1 MYLYKEKDFYGMGKE
16 RFSVKVK
23 QTEEDEDFLRRKGKV
38 DWSSQGEKEVLV
50 SIQVAYWRKANQ
62 IHNWFV
68 QHCGG
73 GEDNCQRIYVSRED
87 LEELLKTCKKV
98 LKSCELEE
106 SWSESFGGF
115 CWHDLKDKIQLIK
128 QVDDHFEKAGEK
140 LAQDLKVGD
149 LFCREFSKE
158 SGNRVSDVEIKEE
171 VIKVG
176 PEKGQ
181 INTVVSIS
189 FDSIYRHKTLKDPR
203 IAKELLPTCEGFFFG
218 DTNYDEWYV
227 EDLKDT
233 IKVLE
238 EILSEDDGDYNY
250 YYEASW

>member
-1 MYLYKEKDFYGMGKE
+1 MGKDK
-16 RFSVKVK
+16 FSVKVK
-23 QTEEDEDFLRRKGKV
+23 QTEEDKDFPRKEGKV
-38 DWSSQGEKEVLV
+38 DWSSQGEKEVIV
-50 SIQVAYWRKANQ
+50 STQVAYWRKANQ
-62 IHNWFV
+62 IHHWFV

-73 GEDNCQRIYVSRED
+73 WEDNCQRIYVSRED
-87 LEELLKTCKKV
+87 LEELLKTCKQV

-106 SWSESFGGF
+106 GWSKSLGGF
-115 CWHDLKDKIQLIK
+115 SWHSLEDKIQLIK

-158 SGNRVSDVEIKEE
+158 SGNRVSNVEIKET
-171 VIKVG
+171 VIKEG

-181 INTVVSIS
+181 ILTRVSIG
-189 FDSIYRHKTLKDPR
+189 FDSIYRRKILKDPR
-203 IAKELLPTCEGFFFG
+203 IAKELLPTCDGFFFG
-218 DTNYDEWYV
+218 STDYDEWYV
-227 EDLKDT
+227 QDLEDT

-238 EILSEDDGDYNY
+238 EILSEDDDDYDY

>member
-1 MYLYKEKDFYGMGKE
+1 MGRE

-23 QTEEDEDFLRRKGKV
+23 QTEEDKDFPRKGEKV
-38 DWSSQGEKEVLV
+38 DWSSQGEKQVLV
-50 SIQVAYWRKANQ
+50 STQVAYWRKANQ

-87 LEELLKTCKKV
+87 LEALLKTCKQV

-106 SWSESFGGF
+106 DWSESFGGF
-115 CWHDLKDKIQLIK
+115 RCCDLRDETQLIK

-158 SGNRVSDVEIKEE
+158 SGNRVSNVKIKEE
-171 VIKVG
+171 VIEEG

-181 INTVVSIS
+181 IITRVSIG
-189 FDSIYRHKTLKDPR
+189 FDSIYRCKIIKDPR
-203 IAKELLPTCEGFFFG
+203 TAKELLPTCEGFFFG
-218 DTNYDEWYV
+218 STNYGEWYV
-227 EDLKDT
+227 QALKDT
-233 IKVLE
+233 VKVLE
-238 EILSEDDGDYNY
+238 KILSDDDDDYSY